1 MVYDVRKMKQMWKK
15 LMESGK
21 IFKISNIFAFHYK
34 LQEKLKELIQLIASI
49 YKYKVNNIILTQ
61 QYLMYAP

>member
-1 MVYDVRKMKQMWKK
+1 MVKILKM
-15 LMESGK
+15 
-21 IFKISNIFAFHYK
+21 SNIFAFHYK

>member
-1 MVYDVRKMKQMWKK
+1 M
-15 LMESGK
+15 
-21 IFKISNIFAFHYK
+21 SNIFAFHYK

-61 QYLMYAP
+61 QYLMYAPLKKRYSSSIFMFLV